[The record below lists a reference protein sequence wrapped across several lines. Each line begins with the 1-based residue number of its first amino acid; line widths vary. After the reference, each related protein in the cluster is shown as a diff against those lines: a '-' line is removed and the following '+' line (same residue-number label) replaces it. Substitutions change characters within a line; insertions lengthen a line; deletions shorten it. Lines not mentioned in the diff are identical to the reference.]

1 MSERRSNVD
10 VETGETCLTE
20 VSRPV
25 GEGAGKFDVD
35 AVRKQFPILSTSAHG
50 KPLVYLDNGATTQ
63 KPRVVIEALDR
74 YYQSQNANIHRGVY
88 ELSQTA
94 TTLYEQARLTV
105 QRFINAAHS
114 EEILFTSGT
123 TQSINLVAYSWG
135 RAVLRA
141 GDEVV
146 VSAMEHHSNIVPWQ
160 MACDAAGATLRVIPI
175 NDAGELVMEEYA
187 RLLASR
193 KVKMVAVNHVSNSL
207 GTINPVKE
215 MTALAHHFG
224 ATVLIDGAQWV
235 AHAPTDVRDID
246 CDFYAFSGHKLFGPT
261 GTGVL
266 YGKRELLER
275 MPPFMGGGDMIKSVT
290 FEKTVYAD
298 LPNKFEAGTP
308 HIAGAIGLAAAIE
321 YVLSV
326 GFAAFAPH
334 EAELLQYATQRIS
347 EVPGLR
353 IIGTARH
360 KASVI
365 SFVMDEPAI
374 SALDLGLA
382 LDAEGVAVRT
392 GHHCCQPVMDRFGIP
407 ATTRM
412 SLAMYNTKADVD
424 AAVTALLKIRAAV
437 VKKQAAGNGKA
448 QTAGATDG
456 DSRGHT
462 GPVDLDA
469 QAWPAA
475 VAKSPQAA
483 ADELAELFEALGD
496 RDARNLYI
504 LELGEKLPP
513 MPAGLKSEATRVH
526 GCMSTVHLFGRKRPA
541 TDDTL
546 EFLADSDAHI
556 VRGLIGVLQRL
567 FSGQRAKEILAF
579 DVEAFFTRIGLEQF
593 ITVQRRNGLAG
604 MVQRIRAL
612 ANEILA

>member
-1 MSERRSNVD
+1 MR
-10 VETGETCLTE
+10 
-20 VSRPV
+20 
-25 GEGAGKFDVD
+25 K
-35 AVRKQFPILSTSAHG
+35 VRGDFPILSTKSHG
-50 KPLVYLDNGATTQ
+50 QPLVYLDNGATTQ
-63 KPRVVIEALDR
+63 KPRAVIEALDR

-105 QRFINAAHS
+105 QRFINAAQS
-114 EEILFTSGT
+114 EEILFTRGT
-123 TQSINLVAYSWG
+123 TESINLVAYSWG
-135 RAVLRA
+135 RAFLKA

-160 MACDAAGATLRVIPI
+160 MACAAAGATLRVIPMT
-175 NDAGELVMEEYA
+175 DAGELVMEEYA
-187 RLLASR
+187 RLLASG

-207 GTINPVKE
+207 GTVNPVKE

-224 ATVLIDGAQWV
+224 AKVLIDGAQWV
-235 AHAPTDVRDID
+235 AHSPTDVRDID

-266 YGKRELLER
+266 YGRRELLEQI
-275 MPPFMGGGDMIKSVT
+275 PPFMGGGDMIKSVS

-308 HIAGAIGLAAAIE
+308 HIAGAIGLAAAID
-321 YVLSV
+321 YVLSI

-334 EAELLQYATQRIS
+334 EAELLRYATEKIS
-347 EVPGLR
+347 QVPGLR
-353 IIGTARH
+353 IIGTAKR

-382 LDAEGVAVRT
+382 LDAEGIAVRT
-392 GHHCCQPVMDRFGIP
+392 GHHCCQPVMDRFAIP
-407 ATTRM
+407 ATTRV
-412 SLAMYNTKADVD
+412 SLAMYNTKEDVD
-424 AAVTALLKIRAAV
+424 AAVAALLKIRAAV
-437 VKKQAAGNGKA
+437 AKKSAAGNGKTE
-448 QTAGATDG
+448 TAGATNGDG
-456 DSRGHT
+456 RQA

-475 VAKSPQAA
+475 VANSPQAA
-483 ADELAELFEALGD
+483 ADDLAELFEALGD
-496 RDARNLYI
+496 RDSRNLYI
-504 LELGEKLPP
+504 LELGEKLPT
-513 MPAGLKSEATRVH
+513 MPAGLKSERTRVH
-526 GCMSTVHLFGRKRPA
+526 GCMSTVHLFGRRRPE

-579 DVEAFFTRIGLEQF
+579 DIEGFFTRIGLEQF

-604 MVQRIRAL
+604 MVQRIRSL